1 MFLLWAVPLALYL
14 FYRWSVATYDYFEKR
29 NIPYVKPVPFFGQVW
44 SFFTQG
50 KHAVDVASEG
60 YYMFP
65 NTRISGVFTLRTP
78 AYLVHDPTLYKNMA
92 IKDFDH
98 FTDHVTEFYPDT
110 DPILARSLFFTNG
123 THWRQ
128 HRSGLSPAFTGSKM
142 RSMFGLLSKSAGDAM
157 DRLTV
162 FSSGKSFTMELR
174 DLYSRLGNDVMSSI
188 SFGVE
193 VDSLTDR
200 DNEFFL
206 KGKRLA
212 KIDGLPGLKF
222 LMATTI
228 PKVFRFLRLSGM
240 YKDVNEFYLD
250 AVSTNIKLRETKQI
264 TRPDFIH
271 LLLQAR
277 KNTLG
282 AEKHDDVTLQ
292 DAGFSTAQTHTVE
305 QKGEGKLSWDDIDIA
320 GATASFFFGG
330 IETTT
335 TLLCFASYELALNP
349 SIQDRLRAEIDA
361 TRNELPDG
369 KTPTYEVLQRMKY
382 LDMVVSETLRR
393 WTPLGI
399 TNRKCTKNYTFTNT
413 DGTKITIERGQTVTI
428 PLKSFHLDE
437 KFYPDPMRFD
447 PERFADP
454 HNINQDAYVPFGT
467 GLRNCI
473 GSRLAL
479 MQAKCILFLMLSNF
493 IIKPDTKLTIP
504 IVIDETSAEKW
515 KPAKVSLTDLFRAVQ
530 LALEAG
536 MYEPRT
542 QLNGA
547 VVILDM
553 EGLSLTQIMQFTPKF
568 AAMALDWIQ
577 QCTAMR
583 LKSVHIVNNSYLFNM
598 LFAIFKPFLTEKLR
612 KRLFFHQKDWNSLM
626 AHVDSKC
633 LRPKYG
639 GTLECLE
646 TDGKLL
652 GEMFELYHKEYE
664 LANSFGYLRK
674 QN

>member
-1 MFLLWAVPLALYL
+1 MFLLWALPLALYL

-50 KHAVDVASEG
+50 RHAVDVASEG

-78 AYLVHDPTLYKNMA
+78 AYLVHDPILYKQMA

-98 FTDHVTEFYPDT
+98 FTDHVTELRQET
-110 DPILARSLFFTNG
+110 DPLLARSLFFTNG

-142 RSMFGLLSKSAGDAM
+142 RSMFGLLAKSAGGAM
-157 DRLTV
+157 ERLVT
-162 FSSGKSFTMELR
+162 SARNKPLTMELR
-174 DLYSRLGNDVMSSI
+174 DLYSRLGNDVMTSI

-222 LMATTI
+222 LMASII
-228 PKVFRFLRLSGM
+228 PKVFYFFRLSIM
-240 YKDVNEFYLD
+240 YKDVNEFYLE
-250 AVSTNIKLRETKQI
+250 AISRNIRQRETNRI
-264 TRPDFIH
+264 VRPDFIH

-282 AEKHDDVTLQ
+282 SEKQDDETLQ
-292 DAGFSTAQTHTVE
+292 DAGFSTAQTHAIE
-305 QKGEGKLSWDDIDIA
+305 QKVEGRLSWEDDDIT
-320 GATASFFFGG
+320 GAAASFFFGG

-335 TLLCFASYELALNP
+335 TLLCFTSYELAINP
-349 SIQDRLRAEIDA
+349 SIQDRLRAEIDEH
-361 TRNELPDG
+361 RESLPDG
-369 KTPTYEVLQRMKY
+369 KTPTYEVLQKMKY
-382 LDMVVSETLRR
+382 LDKVVSESLRR
-393 WTPLGI
+393 WTPFGL
-399 TNRKCTKNYTFTNT
+399 TNRRCTKDYTFTNT
-413 DGTKITIERGQTVTI
+413 DGTQITIERGQNISI

-437 KFYPDPMRFD
+437 KFFPDPLRFD

-454 HNINQDAYVPFGT
+454 NNINQDAYVPFGT

-479 MQAKCILFLMLSNF
+479 MQAKCFLFYMLSNF

-504 IVIDETSAEKW
+504 IVIDETSAGLN
-515 KPAKVSLTDLFRAVQ
+515 AKHGFWMNLV
-530 LALEAG
+530 
-536 MYEPRT
+536 PRS
-542 QLNGA
+542 A
-547 VVILDM
+547 
-553 EGLSLTQIMQFTPKF
+553 
-568 AAMALDWIQ
+568 
-577 QCTAMR
+577 
-583 LKSVHIVNNSYLFNM
+583 
-598 LFAIFKPFLTEKLR
+598 
-612 KRLFFHQKDWNSLM
+612 
-626 AHVDSKC
+626 
-633 LRPKYG
+633 
-639 GTLECLE
+639 
-646 TDGKLL
+646 
-652 GEMFELYHKEYE
+652 
-664 LANSFGYLRK
+664 
-674 QN
+674 

>member
-1 MFLLWAVPLALYL
+1 MFLLWALPLALYL

-78 AYLVHDPTLYKNMA
+78 SYLVHDPTLYKQMA

-98 FTDHVTEFYPDT
+98 FTDHVTEFYTDT

-157 DRLTV
+157 DRLV
-162 FSSGKSFTMELR
+162 MFSRDKSFTMELR

-200 DNEFFL
+200 ENEFFL

-212 KIDGLPGLKF
+212 QIDGLPGLKF

-250 AVSTNIKLRETKQI
+250 AVSRNIKLRETNRI

-282 AEKHDDVTLQ
+282 AEKHDDETLQ
-292 DAGFSTAQTHTVE
+292 DAGFSTAQTHAVE
-305 QKGEGKLSWDDIDIA
+305 QKGEGKLSWEDIDIA

-335 TLLCFASYELALNP
+335 TLLCFASYELSINP
-349 SIQDRLRAEIDA
+349 SIQDRLRAEIDE
-361 TRNELPDG
+361 TREELEDG
-369 KTPTYEVLQRMKY
+369 KTPTYEILQKMKY

-393 WTPLGI
+393 WTPLGL

-413 DGTKITIERGQTVTI
+413 NGTQVTIERGQNVSI
-428 PLKSFHLDE
+428 PLKSFHLDA
-437 KFYPDPMRFD
+437 KFYPDPLRFD
-447 PERFADP
+447 PERFSDP

-504 IVIDETSAEKW
+504 IVLDETSAGLN
-515 KPAKVSLTDLFRAVQ
+515 AKHGFWMNLV
-530 LALEAG
+530 
-536 MYEPRT
+536 PRRT
-542 QLNGA
+542 
-547 VVILDM
+547 
-553 EGLSLTQIMQFTPKF
+553 
-568 AAMALDWIQ
+568 
-577 QCTAMR
+577 
-583 LKSVHIVNNSYLFNM
+583 
-598 LFAIFKPFLTEKLR
+598 
-612 KRLFFHQKDWNSLM
+612 
-626 AHVDSKC
+626 
-633 LRPKYG
+633 
-639 GTLECLE
+639 
-646 TDGKLL
+646 
-652 GEMFELYHKEYE
+652 
-664 LANSFGYLRK
+664 
-674 QN
+674 